1 MGALGNRSA
10 GRRVHAAYRHPR
22 ARPRPGS
29 APAQPRAV
37 RHHVGAHREPATRG
51 RPSHRAGSAD
61 RGGAVSHTGDD
72 TSTAALTARAGPDS
86 ISRSQKRT
94 WLIDVDPPPGG
105 PRLPRAGPPWED
117 PGLAD
122 QALQEPTR
130 PVARLHAG
138 GGGALP
144 GDRRP
149 AGRSLHLHGQGQ
161 SGRRRH
167 ERHSF
172 LGLGNIGPLAGKP
185 VMEGKGIL
193 FKAFADIDVFDL
205 EVASENPEDV
215 IRFCQLLEPTV
226 GGINLED
233 IRSPDCFHIEEELRD
248 TLSIPVFHDDQH
260 GTAII
265 SGAALLNALDV
276 VGKDVG
282 QIRVVF
288 AGAGAAALATAEH
301 YVRLGVRREQI
312 VMCDHEGVLHTER
325 ADLDRYKSRFAVRTK
340 ARTLADAFKDADVF
354 VGLSVAGI
362 VSGDMLKAMA
372 KQPIVFALANP
383 TPEIMPEEAKQARG
397 DAVIATGRSDFSNQ
411 VNNVLG
417 FPFIFR
423 GALDVRAKKINEEM
437 EMAATRALAALAKEE
452 VPESVT
458 RAYGG
463 DKLKF
468 GPDYLI
474 PKPFDPR
481 VLLWVAP
488 AVAWAAVASGIAG
501 RIIDV
506 EEYRAEL
513 EARLGPERQVMR
525 GLITRAQQDPP
536 SIVFPEGDDPRILR
550 ASRILADEGIARPI
564 LLGDLDA
571 IRRQADEGSLTLED
585 IELMNPRSAADRDQL
600 AEELWQLRRRRGF
613 TLREAKARVLDPIY
627 YGLLL
632 LRAGRT
638 DALVAGEEIDYP
650 DSIRPALEVIGVEP
664 GRKHVSGIY
673 MMIFRQQTFFFA
685 DTTVNIEP
693 DAATLAEIAT
703 ATAKFVT
710 RLGVEPRIAMLSF
723 SNFGSVKHPA
733 ATKVQQAVALLHER
747 EPELQVDGEMQADTA
762 VVERILTKVYPFAK
776 LRGPANVLIFPDLDA
791 ANIAYKL
798 LARLGDAQA
807 IGPILVGMDRPVHV
821 LQRLSEVPD
830 IVNMAVIAAVD
841 ALEHRRHARSTT

>member
-1 MGALGNRSA
+1 MSSRRQEALDY
-10 GRRVHAAYRHPR
+10 HAQG
-22 ARPRPGS
+22 RPGKIQVTPTKPFKDQRDLS
-29 APAQPRAV
+29 LAYTPGVAEPCLDIAKRPDDAYTYTAKGNLVAV
-37 RHHVGAHREPATRG
+37 VSNGT
-51 RPSHRAGSAD
+51 
-61 RGGAVSHTGDD
+61 AV
-72 TSTAALTARAGPDS
+72 
-86 ISRSQKRT
+86 
-94 WLIDVDPPPGG
+94 
-105 PRLPRAGPPWED
+105 
-117 PGLAD
+117 
-122 QALQEPTR
+122 
-130 PVARLHAG
+130 
-138 GGGALP
+138 
-144 GDRRP
+144 
-149 AGRSLHLHGQGQ
+149 
-161 SGRRRH
+161 
-167 ERHSF
+167 
-172 LGLGNIGPLAGKP
+172 LGLGNIGPLASKP

-205 EVASENPEDV
+205 EVGSENPEDV

-233 IRSPDCFHIEEELRD
+233 IRSPDCFHIEQKLRE

-276 VGKDVG
+276 VRKDIDKV
-282 QIRVVF
+282 RVVF
-288 AGAGAAALATAEH
+288 SGAGAAAIATAEH
-301 YVRLGVRREQI
+301 YVKLGVKREHI
-312 VMCDHEGVLHTER
+312 VMCDQKGVIHTGR
-325 ADLDRYKSRFAVRTK
+325 QDLDQYKARFASDTR
-340 ARTLADAFKDADVF
+340 ARVIADALKGADVF
-354 VGLSVAGI
+354 VGLSVGGIIKGEMLAG
-362 VSGDMLKAMA
+362 MA
-372 KQPIVFALANP
+372 KRPIIFALANP
-383 TPEIMPEEAKQARG
+383 NPEIMPDDAKRARP
-397 DAVIATGRSDFSNQ
+397 DAIVATGRSDFPNQ

-423 GALDVRAKKINEEM
+423 GALDARAKKINDEM
-437 EMAATRALAALAKEE
+437 EMAATRALAQLAKEE

-463 DKLKF
+463 DTLKF

-481 VLLWVAP
+481 VLLSVAP

-525 GLITRAQQDPP
+525 GLITRAQQDPQ

-550 ASRILADEGIARPI
+550 AARILADEGIARPI

-571 IRRQADEGSLTLED
+571 IRHQADDASLTLED
-585 IELMNPRSAADRDQL
+585 IELLDPHTAPDREQF
-600 AEELWQLRRRRGF
+600 AEELWQRRQRRGM
-613 TLREAKARVLDPIY
+613 TRREAQTRVLDPIY
-627 YGLLL
+627 YGLLM
-632 LRAGRT
+632 LRAGRA
-638 DALVAGEEIDYP
+638 DALVAGEEIEYP

-693 DAATLAEIAT
+693 DAETLAEIAT
-703 ATAKFVT
+703 ATANFVL
-710 RLGVEPRIAMLSF
+710 RLGVEPRVAMLSF
-723 SNFGSVKHPA
+723 SNFGSVKHPQA
-733 ATKVQQAVALLHER
+733 RKVQQAVSLLHER
-747 EPELQVDGEMQADTA
+747 VPDLQVDGEMQADTA
-762 VVERILTKVYPFAK
+762 VVERILTRVYPFAK
-776 LRGPANVLIFPDLDA
+776 LRGPANVLIFPDLNA

-841 ALEHRRHARSTT
+841 ALEHRRHARST